1 MKVLIVSKAST
12 LAVHR
17 GKLREL
23 VKLGVDLT
31 VIVPPRW
38 GNQPVEMTD
47 NEGYTLRILR
57 CWFTPY
63 NHFHFYPA
71 RVGPI
76 DADIVY
82 LEEEPWSLV
91 THQFMRLCVKARKP
105 TIFMSFQNIYKN
117 YPPPFDYFERYTFT
131 HAAAA
136 IPGNEEVLQILR
148 AKGFSKPASIIAF
161 GLNPEVFAKRD
172 ASLLRKKLGIEGSF
186 VVGFMGRIVPEKGV
200 ADLIR
205 AFALLPSSSALLMV
219 GNGQFRNEAQQLA
232 ETLGVTA
239 RIHWVPPVASLD
251 IADYM
256 NLLDVLVLPSRT
268 TPRWKEQF
276 GRVLI
281 EAMAC
286 EKTPVGS
293 TSGEIP
299 NVIADAGL
307 TFPEGNVDAL
317 AAQLRRLYDNP
328 ELRNHL
334 GAKGRARV
342 LQNFT
347 DRRIAQ
353 KNFDFYQEILA
364 LHRAGDQHL
373 VREMAGCH

>member
-12 LAVHR
+12 VAVHR

-23 VKLGVDLT
+23 ARLGVDIT

-38 GNQPVEMTD
+38 GNQPLEVTGE
-47 NEGYTLRILR
+47 EGYKLRVLP

-76 DADIVY
+76 DADVVY

-91 THQFMRLCVKARKP
+91 THQFMRLCVKAQKP

-117 YPPPFDYFERYTFT
+117 YPPPFDFFERYTFT

-136 IPGNEEVLQILR
+136 VPGTPEVLQILR
-148 AKGFSKPASIIAF
+148 AKGFEKPAAIIAF
-161 GLNPEVFAKRD
+161 GLNPQVFLKRD
-172 ASLLRKKLGIEGSF
+172 VTPLRQKLGIDGSF
-186 VVGFMGRIVPEKGV
+186 VVGFMGRVVPEKGV
-200 ADLIR
+200 SDLIR
-205 AFALLPSSSALLMV
+205 AFALLPSRSTLLMV
-219 GNGQFRNEAQQLA
+219 GSGKFQNQAQKIAQ
-232 ETLGVTA
+232 EHGVMG
-239 RIHWVPPVASLD
+239 RIRWVPSVPSLEV
-251 IADYM
+251 ADYM
-256 NLLDVLVLPSRT
+256 NSLDVLVLPSRT

-286 EKTPVGS
+286 EKPSVGS
-293 TSGEIP
+293 SSGEIP

-307 TFPEGNVDAL
+307 VFPEGDVNAL
-317 AAQLRRLYDNP
+317 AERLRCLYDSP
-328 ELRNHL
+328 DLCCRL
-334 GAKGRARV
+334 GSRGRARV

-347 DRRIAQ
+347 DRKIAEKHLQ
-353 KNFDFYQEILA
+353 FYQEVLA
-364 LHRAGDQHL
+364 AHDSAHRNRVGHMQ
-373 VREMAGCH
+373 V